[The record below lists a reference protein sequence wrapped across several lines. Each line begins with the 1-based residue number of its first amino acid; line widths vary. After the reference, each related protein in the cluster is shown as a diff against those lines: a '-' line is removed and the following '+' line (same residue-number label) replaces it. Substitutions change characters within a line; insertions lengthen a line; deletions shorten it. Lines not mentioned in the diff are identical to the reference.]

1 MKTNKRFF
9 VMMVASLLMAT
20 SVWAS
25 GTITVI
31 KKLNGAVNENAG
43 TVANEVNQTNN
54 VCTLTVTPATGN
66 YADVNSITV
75 ERVVDAGMAQAPSR
89 RTTPNL
95 DNLIEVTP
103 TSATADPSKATTYT
117 FNMPGADYDVEVT
130 VNFKSRTSIANAT
143 ITLAQTSYTYDGE
156 AKEPAVSS
164 VVLSSTTLTSSD
176 YSVDYSDNVDAG
188 TATVTVTG
196 QRTYTGTATT
206 TFTIGKAQLSDLQVF
221 IEGWTYGAYS
231 AEVNAPRTEGND
243 GEGTVTYSYKA
254 KGAGD
259 DTYGTTVPSNAG
271 NYVVRAVV
279 AETDNYA
286 AGEATAE
293 FSIDKAQLANVS
305 VLLTGWTYGD
315 AANTPTVNGNL
326 GSGAVT
332 YTYANTA
339 APSLNYTSDVPTNAG
354 SYSVKAVIAE
364 TTNYEGAEVTSNFT
378 IAKADFSQV
387 VIADIADQNF
397 TGSAI
402 EPAVTVT
409 FKGNA
414 VDASEYTVAYSNN
427 INKGQATVTLTTAN
441 VNFAAGETNPTKTFQ
456 IIAALAVIT
465 GSDQSVTYNR
475 SAQDYTNGSVDKGT
489 LVVTYYDSED
499 DRSKGSNGY
508 TQAPTNA
515 AVYYVQLTQGDDNYT
530 SQPVDVTFTIN
541 AKSVTSEMFSI
552 PEDEEEV
559 IYEGQAITPEVSGWD
574 SEDELT
580 NDDFEVAYSNNDKV
594 GTATI
599 TVTGKGNY
607 QGQVVINFAI
617 LRQLNVTFAQ
627 NTWASYSAAENLQ
640 VPAGL
645 KAYVVS
651 GVQGNTVSVSE
662 VNYLPQGVGVLL
674 NATEPADSY
683 VAAAY
688 EGVPEQVESEL
699 VGCATATAVSGLTS
713 ENDIYVLY
721 NDEFVKTTSGTIP
734 AFRAYLPLAKGAT
747 GGRLTISFDDEETT
761 GIARVNGE
769 SVATDG
775 AIYTLNGVRV
785 EKPTKGLY
793 IVNGKKVVIK

>member
-1 MKTNKRFF
+1 MKTNKRFL

-20 SVWAS
+20 SVWAA
-25 GTITVI
+25 GTVTVI
-31 KKLNGAVNENAG
+31 KKLNGTVNNDAG
-43 TVANEVNQTNN
+43 TVTSSVSNN

-66 YADVNSITV
+66 YATVEGITA
-75 ERVVDAGMAQAPSR
+75 ERVVDAGMAQAPR
-89 RTTPNL
+89 RAGDTPDISNAI
-95 DNLIEVTP
+95 DVTA
-103 TSATADPSKATTYT
+103 TSTTADPSGETTYT
-117 FNMPGADYDVEVT
+117 FTMPGADYDVEVT
-130 VNFKSRTSIANAT
+130 VDFKSRTAITGAT
-143 ITLAQTSYTYDGE
+143 ITLAQTSFTYDGE

-176 YSVDYSDNVDAG
+176 YRVAYSNNVAAG

-231 AEVNAPRTEGND
+231 AEVNAPRTEGNA
-243 GEGTVTYSYKA
+243 GEGTETFTYKA
-254 KGAGD
+254 KNEETFSATVPTNAGD
-259 DTYGTTVPSNAG
+259 
-271 NYVVRAVV
+271 YVVKVSV

-293 FSIDKAQLANVS
+293 FAIAKAQLANVS
-305 VLLTGWTYGD
+305 VSLTGWTYGD

-364 TTNYEGAEVTSNFT
+364 TTNYEGAEATSNFT
-378 IAKADFSQV
+378 IAQADFSQV

-402 EPAVTVT
+402 EPTVTVT

-465 GSDQSVTYNR
+465 GTDQSVTYNR

-499 DRSKGSNGY
+499 DRAKGSNGY

-552 PEDEEEV
+552 PEDDEEV

-580 NDDFEVAYSNNDKV
+580 NNDFEVAYSNNKV

-640 VPAGL
+640 IPAGL

-699 VGCATATAVSGLTS
+699 VGCATATAVTGLTA

-721 NDEFVKTTSGTIP
+721 NDEFVKSTAGTIP
-734 AFRAYLPLAKGAT
+734 AGRSYLPLAKGQAT